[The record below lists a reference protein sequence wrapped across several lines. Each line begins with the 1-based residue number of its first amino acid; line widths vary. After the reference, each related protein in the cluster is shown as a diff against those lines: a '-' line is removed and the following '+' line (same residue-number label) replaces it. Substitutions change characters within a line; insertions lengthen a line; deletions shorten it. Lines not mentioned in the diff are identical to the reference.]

1 MEARKLARWAVRAA
15 VIGGLAF
22 GAIYGAANVSA
33 SDSTPPP
40 PPSPIVTESPAP
52 SGEISGGSG
61 QTLMPDG
68 VIWG

>member
-52 SGEISGGSG
+52 SGGSG
-61 QTLMPDG
+61 QMLTPDG